1 MILGIIT
8 AILVL
13 SILVEGIELLVVKI
27 ASGQTVD
34 YLTNNR
40 TDYFRIRN
48 QSPILG
54 LKVIYTF
61 LAALLAGWLGSKIT
75 KYFQCEFSIIIT
87 ILQGIAFLYAML
99 FSEFKNTLPKH
110 LWLLL
115 LAVVLFGINIGYIL
129 SRKTNTNAK
138 IL

>member
-1 MILGIIT
+1 MTLGIIT

-27 ASGQTVD
+27 ASGLTVD

-40 TDYFRIRN
+40 TDYFNIRN
-48 QSPILG
+48 KLPILG

-75 KYFQCEFSIIIT
+75 RYYQFLFSIILT

-115 LAVVLFGINIGYIL
+115 LTVVLVGINIGYMI
-129 SRKTNTNAK
+129 SRNTKTNTK